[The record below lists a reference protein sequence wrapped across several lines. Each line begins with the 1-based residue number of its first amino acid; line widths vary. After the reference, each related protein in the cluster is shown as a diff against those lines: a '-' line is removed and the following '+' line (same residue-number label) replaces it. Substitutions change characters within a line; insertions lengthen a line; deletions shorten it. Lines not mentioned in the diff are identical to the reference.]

1 VSLSDVRTL
10 ARKRPE
16 QEFFINRLY
25 GAHLSPFLTVVCL
38 RLGLSPDQVTIV
50 GGAAG
55 MIGAALLFLPLG
67 IWTLVGVVLLQL
79 GYVLDF
85 SDGQVARMT
94 GRSSSAGSYLDWLTH
109 FYVPV
114 LAALA
119 IAASLAAATGWFLY
133 LVAGSLAALELAGF
147 AFAGKEH
154 VLIAMQRADPV
165 LGAGAP
171 FHAALLDDA
180 RPVDVL
186 AAPAGPA
193 QPLKGGG
200 ISGRAHAPSI
210 RSVIGELLIYPGA
223 VHLLTLAVVVDLAL
237 LPTQP
242 FGARALVLVGWA
254 ALLAVHVPLAVTRN
268 HRLIR
273 AVEARAKG
281 AAGPSPTTPAAGA
294 ER

>member
-1 VSLSDVRTL
+1 MSLSDVRAL

-16 QEFFINRLY
+16 QEFFLNRLY
-25 GAHLSPFLTVVCL
+25 GAHVSPYLTVVCL

-55 MIGAALLFLPLG
+55 ISGAALLFLPLG
-67 IWTLVGVVLLQL
+67 PWSVLGVVLLQL

-85 SDGQVARMT
+85 SDGQVARIT
-94 GRSSSAGSYLDWLTH
+94 GQSSAAGSYLDWLTH

-114 LAALA
+114 LAVLA
-119 IAASLAAATGWFLY
+119 TAASLAWSTGWYVFLV
-133 LVAGSLAALELAGF
+133 LGALGALELAAF

-154 VLIAMQRADPV
+154 VLIAMQRSDPE
-165 LGAGAP
+165 LGGSAS

-180 RPVDVL
+180 RAADVVG
-186 AAPAGPA
+186 APTGPA
-193 QPLKGGG
+193 KPREAGG
-200 ISGRAHAPSI
+200 ISGRAHGPSI

-223 VHLLTLAVVVDLAL
+223 VHLLTVAVVIDLIL
-237 LPTQP
+237 FPTQP
-242 FGARALVLVGWA
+242 FGARSVVVAGWA

-268 HRLIR
+268 HAVIR
-273 AVEARAKG
+273 AVEARTI
-281 AAGPSPTTPAAGA
+281 AGDRTSPPVTR